1 MNQSVLNPLSVSE
14 PRRSDA
20 REPHAG
26 ALPHHNWLIAIIG
39 LLVLATAAAI
49 AGWWQVQLEYP
60 LMRLIN
66 SAARH
71 SAMFD
76 RTAHSL
82 TTRELVQGVVFLSV
96 VWYLWFDGRLVEQR
110 PRLAAGIAAAVFAGI
125 ISRLMQ
131 LGLPT
136 HLRPLYTPALHFIR
150 PNGVDDDVLNHF
162 NSFPSDHGAVFFTLA
177 LVIYRM
183 RPGLGVAAFVWA
195 IIVDSARVYVG
206 YHYPSDIVGAI
217 GLGLIIVTVFDQGWV
232 QRLAQ
237 QLLAFEERRRP
248 LFYMASFAICYQ
260 VATLFDDVRE
270 MVRGMAKL
278 LFHHDPFPGG

>member
-1 MNQSVLNPLSVSE
+1 MNQGVLNPLGVSG
-14 PRRSDA
+14 PRRPEA
-20 REPHAG
+20 AI
-26 ALPHHNWLIAIIG
+26 LPPHNWLIALIG
-39 LLVLATAAAI
+39 VLVLATAATI

-60 LMRLIN
+60 LMRLVN

-71 SAMFD
+71 SAVFD

-82 TTRELVQGVVFLSV
+82 TTRELVQGVVFLSLV
-96 VWYLWFDGRLVEQR
+96 CYLWFDSRLVEQR
-110 PRLAAGIAAAVFAGI
+110 PRLAAGVAAAVIAGI

-217 GLGLIIVTVFDQGWV
+217 GLGLIIVTVFDQDWAR
-232 QRLAQ
+232 RLGRR
-237 QLLAFEERRRP
+237 LLTFEEQRRP
-248 LFYMASFAICYQ
+248 LFYMTGFAICYQ

-270 MVRGMAKL
+270 MVRGMARL
-278 LFHHDPFPGG
+278 LLHHDPFPGG